1 MIVTLHKLVTD
12 GEAADLPERS
22 FVNLYTKNNISFNKG
37 CILFKHQIHNAIKTV
52 QVSAKSVPHKTYEE
66 VVIEYLVEFSHQM
79 PNNISFAALGG
90 QHPTEFEW
98 TLEIEPFSSFS
109 FAVMRNNIFQLCL
122 QDK

>member
-1 MIVTLHKLVTD
+1 
-12 GEAADLPERS
+12 
-22 FVNLYTKNNISFNKG
+22 
-37 CILFKHQIHNAIKTV
+37 
-52 QVSAKSVPHKTYEE
+52 
-66 VVIEYLVEFSHQM
+66 M